1 MKRLDLAVLCS
12 AALAADDPPTLD
24 VLFDRPDRRRAFFD
38 GADSMLVTR
47 TLHVPDSAAGR
58 LIGKGRKHLQDLM
71 GCSGAKITID
81 HNRGT
86 TTRTVTITGN
96 DKEVYDA
103 TRLVEKIIK
112 RAEEERGREE
122 AEDSNSTPRNAELK
136 VFAKW
141 NGVRREADVR
151 EMLAPHATVRSLVMS
166 PKGQSFAHV
175 WLVDVSSELEQGV
188 AGSSRAQPYLVGP
201 SRWKLK
207 LESWWNIPDFIWPAD
222 STIEEEEVE
231 RDSVAAECD
240 DENAEDYE
248 KRTLSIPGRFGST
261 ATAGSGAPRDVGL
274 KIFATWLSGEVLWSA
289 DDVREVLAP
298 HATVRSLVMSPKGQS
313 FAHVWLVD
321 VSSELEQGVAGSSRA
336 QPYLVGLS
344 HWKLKLESWRNIP
357 DFIWPADSTI
367 DEEDHY
373 GESVSC
379 ESKGRRAQATQAV
392 QQKPLRQDVP
402 DLRGRLRR
410 LPPQEPRGT
419 NGVQGT
425 TGTECESG
433 HVDERDEM
441 DACAAAQ
448 QDEATA
454 SARRRSRSCS
464 PQRRSRSRSR
474 SSHSRSRSRSR
485 GRERFSGSRMK
496 TEVLSLTN
504 DAASAL
510 CGKGG
515 SRVNAI
521 RDQLRPTK
529 IDIEFGSNS
538 GRRRPDDPGTA
549 PAHITV
555 KGSEDHVSK
564 AIQMIQSVIEE
575 QGFRDGLT
583 VGGRDRSNPTRK
595 ILINLPAPPHEPPS
609 MRPPPPPPSLP
620 SPRHANTVMQAAFTV
635 ANEAETQLLVKNAVL
650 AANFDAEKRLA
661 TERLAF
667 AAVAEEHERQAVET
681 ERARMTAETARWQ
694 AQMEKMERR
703 EAELRRELDEERSRW
718 GQEREELVHRHKCE
732 LDEARASAASAVRRR
747 QERCRHYENVLL
759 EQREEAA
766 RQLGAAHAAA
776 AAAAAS
782 EAARRDEEVR
792 TIRTQLDQCQ
802 RLYAASEATAAER
815 LRLLEAAETAGR
827 EALEKAHAQCKQRE
841 EAAETAGWEARKALA
856 EARIAHEAELRAVQQ
871 RSSQLSSAGDGRSVK
886 LKAPVAAGQTATLQ
900 AAESDFGAGTSG
912 DTAAADIST
921 CGEIVPPDFV
931 PNNGPA
937 SEAPESPAL
946 TIPVHRMARTED
958 AQRKRPREDVRTY
971 MPTEILHYSR
981 TSGTKTPLDDHRHEE
996 RVDKH
1001 NQELFYLIGKEDTGG
1016 TACDEILKKA
1026 FGHYDPNMISL
1037 RGSTYETA
1045 RRVVL
1050 FERRD
1055 GQEMVLAAAVIR
1067 LRKKRLEV
1075 LILVVAKPE
1084 RKKGYGRSLVEELTQ
1099 VGREHS
1105 CTLLV
1110 AWASPDSKDFWP
1122 KVEMLEKGAA
1132 DSSLKS
1138 AITEYQQAE
1147 STQGF
1152 SDSKMVAKLIKS

>member
-1 MKRLDLAVLCS
+1 
-12 AALAADDPPTLD
+12 
-24 VLFDRPDRRRAFFD
+24 
-38 GADSMLVTR
+38 MLVTR

-58 LIGKGRKHLQDLM
+58 LIGKGGKHLQDLM

-96 DKEVYDA
+96 DKEVDDA

-188 AGSSRAQPYLVGP
+188 AGSSFAQPYLVGP

-207 LESWWNIPDFIWPAD
+207 LESWRNIPDFIWPAD

-289 DDVREVLAP
+289 DDVREVLAQ
-298 HATVRSLVMSPKGQS
+298 HATVRSLVMSPKGRSPKGRS

-336 QPYLVGLS
+336 QPYLVGPS

-367 DEEDHY
+367 EEEDHY

-474 SSHSRSRSRSR
+474 SSHSSSRSRSRSR
-485 GRERFSGSRMK
+485 SRERFSGSRMK
-496 TEVLSLTN
+496 TVVLSLTN

-841 EAAETAGWEARKALA
+841 EAAETAGREARKALA

-871 RSSQLSSAGDGRSVK
+871 RSSQLSSAGNGRSVK
-886 LKAPVAAGQTATLQ
+886 LKATSA
-900 AAESDFGAGTSG
+900 AGTSG
-912 DTAAADIST
+912 ENAAADIST

-937 SEAPESPAL
+937 SEAPASPAL
-946 TIPVHRMARTED
+946 TIPVHSSARTED
-958 AQRKRPREDVRTY
+958 ALRKRPREAY
-971 MPTEILHYSR
+971 ILER
-981 TSGTKTPLDDHRHEE
+981 REGGTKTPLDDHRHKK
-996 RVDKH
+996 RVDTH

-1016 TACDEILKKA
+1016 TACDEILTKA
-1026 FGHYDPNMISL
+1026 FVPCDPNMVRL
-1037 RGSTYETA
+1037 RGSLYETA

-1055 GQEMVLAAAVIR
+1055 GQEVVLAAAVIR

-1110 AWASPDSKDFWP
+1110 AWASLDSKDFWP

>member
-1 MKRLDLAVLCS
+1 
-12 AALAADDPPTLD
+12 
-24 VLFDRPDRRRAFFD
+24 
-38 GADSMLVTR
+38 MLVTR

-58 LIGKGRKHLQDLM
+58 LIGKGGKHLQDLM

-96 DKEVYDA
+96 DKEVDDA

-141 NGVRREADVR
+141 NGVWREA
-151 EMLAPHATVRSLVMS
+151 
-166 PKGQSFAHV
+166 
-175 WLVDVSSELEQGV
+175 
-188 AGSSRAQPYLVGP
+188 
-201 SRWKLK
+201 
-207 LESWWNIPDFIWPAD
+207 
-222 STIEEEEVE
+222 
-231 RDSVAAECD
+231 
-240 DENAEDYE
+240 
-248 KRTLSIPGRFGST
+248 
-261 ATAGSGAPRDVGL
+261 
-274 KIFATWLSGEVLWSA
+274 
-289 DDVREVLAP
+289 DVREVLAP

-321 VSSELEQGVAGSSRA
+321 VSSELEQGVAGSSFA
-336 QPYLVGLS
+336 QPYLVGPS
-344 HWKLKLESWRNIP
+344 RFKLKLESWRNIP

-367 DEEDHY
+367 EEEDHY

-485 GRERFSGSRMK
+485 SRERFSGSRMK
-496 TEVLSLTN
+496 MVLSLTN

-529 IDIEFGSNS
+529 IDIEFGTNS

-841 EAAETAGWEARKALA
+841 EAAETAGREARKALA

-871 RSSQLSSAGDGRSVK
+871 RSSQLSSAGNGRSVK
-886 LKAPVAAGQTATLQ
+886 LKATSA
-900 AAESDFGAGTSG
+900 AGTSG
-912 DTAAADIST
+912 ENAAADIST

-937 SEAPESPAL
+937 SEAPASPAL
-946 TIPVHRMARTED
+946 TIPVHSSARTED
-958 AQRKRPREDVRTY
+958 ALRKRPREAY
-971 MPTEILHYSR
+971 ILER
-981 TSGTKTPLDDHRHEE
+981 REGGTKTPLDDHRHKK
-996 RVDKH
+996 RVDTH

-1016 TACDEILKKA
+1016 TACDEILTKA
-1026 FGHYDPNMISL
+1026 FVPCDPNMVRL
-1037 RGSTYETA
+1037 RGSLYETA

-1055 GQEMVLAAAVIR
+1055 GQEVVLAAAVIR

-1110 AWASPDSKDFWP
+1110 AWASLDSKDFWP